1 MSHLTHPNQRGTEVS
16 TRRISD
22 DPSRWPDD
30 RLVAHGYDLCEVPLN
45 LDGYLAQEGIEP
57 EVI

>member
-1 MSHLTHPNQRGTEVS
+1 MS

>member
-1 MSHLTHPNQRGTEVS
+1 VS

-30 RLVAHGYDLCEVPLN
+30 RLVAHGYDLCEIPN
-45 LDGYLAQEGIEP
+45 LVGYLAREGIEV
-57 EVI
+57 EE